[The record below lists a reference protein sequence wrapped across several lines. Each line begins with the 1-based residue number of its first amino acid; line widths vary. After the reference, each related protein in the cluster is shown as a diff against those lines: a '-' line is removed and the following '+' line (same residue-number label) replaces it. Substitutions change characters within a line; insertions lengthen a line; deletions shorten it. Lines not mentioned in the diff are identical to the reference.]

1 MDDERKNQW
10 IHLSRV
16 GEKLKGPTERPS
28 SAGEN
33 ISLIIHQLIPTKFL

>member
-1 MDDERKNQW
+1 MDDERKNQRMD
-10 IHLSRV
+10 LSCV

-28 SAGEN
+28 STGEN

>member
-10 IHLSRV
+10 IYLSRV
-16 GEKLKGPTERPS
+16 GEKLKGPTGRPS

-33 ISLIIHQLIPTKFL
+33 ISLIIHQQIPTKFL